1 MACFVGYEVYTKQNL
16 TKYSL
21 KYFMEMDIELLLLYA
36 LKDKNSPVP
45 LYEKNKR
52 LERIWS

>member
-52 LERIWS
+52 LERI